1 MNVTIF
7 SEPGITRVELEGS
20 IDGKTA
26 PQIREELSAALQ
38 QTQKLMIDMSRVN
51 YLSSAGLRLLL
62 LLYREMTAR
71 EGKVVLLQVAPEIR
85 TVMSHTGFLS
95 FFTLVDSQQDAIQAL
110 AASKVHGIARLAI
123 PH

>member
-1 MNVTIF
+1 MNVTTL
-7 SEPGITRVELEGS
+7 SEPGVTRVELESS

-38 QTQKLMIDMSRVN
+38 QVQKLIIDMSRVD

-62 LLYREMTAR
+62 LLYREIAAR
-71 EGKVVLLQVAPEIR
+71 NGKLVLLRVSPEIR

-95 FFTLVDSQQDAIQAL
+95 FFTLADSQQEAL
-110 AASKVHGIARLAI
+110 HAFAA
-123 PH
+123 

>member
-1 MNVTIF
+1 MNVTTL
-7 SEPGITRVELEGS
+7 SEPDITRVELEGS

-38 QTQKLMIDMSRVN
+38 DVRKLIIDMSRVD

-62 LLYREMTAR
+62 LIYREVTSR
-71 EGKVVLLQVAPEIR
+71 KGQLVLVGVSPDIR

-95 FFTLVDSQQDAIQAL
+95 FFTLADSQQDAL
-110 AASKVHGIARLAI
+110 HVFAA
-123 PH
+123 